1 MRSFSV
7 GRWIVG
13 SVCCTALASVA
24 QGAIVASYTVGTGA
38 QSSTVQFDF
47 VTLGS
52 GATNTYLYEVR
63 HDAGL
68 FGDDLFAI
76 IAAEQPTNFAF
87 EVITFS
93 FGDALFSVG
102 IGSDSASGFGT
113 APDYLDYWHYWTRES
128 AVQLWNESLIGFG
141 DRAVSDG
148 SWDGWVFNSGGAPAT
163 VPAPGALALFALVGL
178 RRARRTI

>member
-13 SVCCTALASVA
+13 SVCCAALASVA
-24 QGAIVASYTVGTGA
+24 QGAIVASYTVGTGT
-38 QSSTVQFDF
+38 QSSIVQFDF

-52 GATNTYLYEVR
+52 AATNTYLYEVR

-128 AVQLWNESLIGFG
+128 AV
-141 DRAVSDG
+141 VSDG
-148 SWDGWVFNSGGAPAT
+148 SWDGWVFNSGGAPVT